1 LSAVIRYD
9 FGAGIHAG
17 VRATYYSGRPETV
30 NVSLSGSEVNF
41 AFGPGQFGQHRL
53 PDFYRVDVRAEKRW
67 ELGRRR
73 WLAAVLEFF
82 NATLSKESV
91 DYQCS
96 PTTWVCSARDIG
108 PVSLP
113 SIGIEG
119 GI

>member
-1 LSAVIRYD
+1 
-9 FGAGIHAG
+9 
-17 VRATYYSGRPETV
+17 V
-30 NVSLSGSEVNF
+30 NVFLSGSEVNF